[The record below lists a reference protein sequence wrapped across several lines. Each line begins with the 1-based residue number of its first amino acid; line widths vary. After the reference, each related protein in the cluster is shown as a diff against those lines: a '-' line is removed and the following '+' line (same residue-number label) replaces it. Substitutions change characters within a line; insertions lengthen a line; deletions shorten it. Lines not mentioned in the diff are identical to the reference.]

1 METGSWKNMSR
12 LLIALVLAVVCVP
25 MADVAR
31 ATTYDLTLSDTLYG
45 PESGSGVLTVNGPV
59 TTGVFTSNTKVA

>member
-1 METGSWKNMSR
+1 MEMSKLEESMSR

-31 ATTYDLTLSDTLYG
+31 ATTYDLTSATLC
-45 PESGSGVLTVNGPV
+45 
-59 TTGVFTSNTKVA
+59 TGRKVAREC